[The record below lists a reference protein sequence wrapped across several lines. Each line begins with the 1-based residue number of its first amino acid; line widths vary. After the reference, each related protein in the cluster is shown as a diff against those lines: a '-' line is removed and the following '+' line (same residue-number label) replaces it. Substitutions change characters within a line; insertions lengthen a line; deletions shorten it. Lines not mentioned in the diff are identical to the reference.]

1 LLSLLSISEF
11 INKIVQA
18 VGSVVVLV
26 GGEVLGCVENGAVRR
41 ANLPELL
48 SNTALARMV
57 ICLGE
62 STHALRQELIALDLD
77 SCNQV

>member
-1 LLSLLSISEF
+1 M
-11 INKIVQA
+11 NKIVE
-18 VGSVVVLV
+18 VIGSIVVLV
-26 GGEVLGCVENGAVRR
+26 GGKVLGCVENGTMCR

-48 SNTALARMV
+48 SNTTLARMV

-62 STHALRQELIALDLD
+62 STNALRQELIVLDLD